1 MFNKM
6 KVTKQRK
13 TNVIKSSLSVTFNE
27 SFEFMVEEDNLQ
39 NCHFVIELRHNSIF
53 MKKGKS
59 SNDTLF
65 EL

>member
-59 SNDTLF
+59 SNGT
-65 EL
+65 